1 MVNTSQ
7 HFVCSNCSIYIA
19 DHDNAS
25 VQNCLNCVIQQIDEQ
40 DDDHF
45 LRDNI
50 CPGCEGR
57 LDSHLDLQYSK
68 ECLTNL
74 VSYICNELDC

>member
-25 VQNCLNCVIQQIDEQ
+25 VQNCLNCVIQKIDEQ
-40 DDDHF
+40 DNDHF

-50 CPGCEGR
+50 CPGCEER
-57 LDSHLDLQYSK
+57 
-68 ECLTNL
+68 
-74 VSYICNELDC
+74 